1 LPFGCHGGEIGGG
14 GWSVIPITK
23 RGPKITHLPFDM
35 GGHYH
40 MANTDKESKNAT
52 MSIIVVDPELDT
64 LSMGSLLNICPYQNR
79 LLSIGPC
86 VKDRL

>member
-1 LPFGCHGGEIGGG
+1 
-14 GWSVIPITK
+14 
-23 RGPKITHLPFDM
+23 
-35 GGHYH
+35 

-52 MSIIVVDPELDT
+52 MSITVVDPELDT